1 MKAFFSAVLVV
12 LALYMPVTA
21 TANEL
26 TDSIEFIHG
35 LQVGYAKYSFH
46 DCTPNCA
53 GPDNF
58 AGKVAGMTETL
69 YWKTKYKLEPGVQ
82 VGFLRTTAMHIH
94 DPGEINDQLMYALA
108 IVRMPLTSKMTGYA
122 GGGIGSQ
129 FTQIVLPNHQL
140 AECNHG
146 AYVAKVGM
154 EYMMT
159 KRVGVGLEYMY
170 AKVPHKFGGE
180 EHGSGD
186 EEHGEMAT
194 EKVFLD
200 QKMHTVLATVSFRF

>member
-108 IVRMPLTSKMTGYA
+108 MVRMKLASKVTGYA
-122 GGGIGSQ
+122 GVGVGSQ
-129 FTQIVLPNHQL
+129 FTQIILPNHQL
-140 AECNHG
+140 GECNHE
-146 AYVAKVGM
+146 AYVAKIGG

-159 KRVGVGLEYMY
+159 KRVGVGLEYLFSRTH
-170 AKVPHKFGGE
+170 HKFGGE
-180 EHGSGD
+180 E
-186 EEHGEMAT
+186 EGEMYT

-200 QKMHTVLATVSFRF
+200 QKMHIVMATVSFHF